1 MKLIQFYLYVL
12 YVWPFI
18 HYSKIINNSK
28 TMFAYGN
35 SAISIMT
42 FYKDCMIGD
51 GILVPMLY
59 YQLLIQ

>member
-28 TMFAYGN
+28 TMFACGN
-35 SAISIMT
+35 SVISIMT
-42 FYKDCMIGD
+42 FYKG
-51 GILVPMLY
+51 LY
-59 YQLLIQ
+59 DR